1 MSARVTWIALG
12 LLGACASSE
21 VSPREATV
29 ASAMTRA
36 DHALIDARP
45 VLVAGKYARMTEDVI
60 GYYRGSVPVFA
71 HDFKEAGGPL
81 SRSRFALDA
90 PLVLGTGDPHLE
102 NFGVLAAADG
112 TLGLEP
118 NDFDT
123 ADYYPYLF
131 ELRRMLASLVV
142 AAHGANSD
150 DPSARQATVD
160 RRREIARTA
169 AVAYAS
175 SMKAY
180 AEGAAR
186 QPVVDAGTSTILAD
200 LWKRGKRDL
209 AARQE
214 LADVTVLSGGVRTLK
229 RGVLDPA
236 SPLNTYADLPASPR
250 AALPEVLAEYR
261 RSLVAPPA
269 PEFFTVLDSV
279 REFGSGVASWPR
291 VRAIVL
297 VRGPRDDPADDM
309 LLEVKEEADPPS
321 AGWTPPGVHFD
332 TIQSRVTS
340 VARRIWARPDAA
352 PLWGA
357 STWMGLP
364 VQVRAELTGQ
374 KTLRVS
380 RLVGDRGTPEALA
393 SLGQVLGS
401 LLARVHATPSPVS
414 SQPAVS
420 IWARLASDPAYF
432 ADEQADAALAYGD
445 QAAAD
450 AAGFSHSLSVLGPL
464 LGSVVEASDSP
475 PPDLAALYGAP
486 PL

>member
-1 MSARVTWIALG
+1 MSARFTWIALG
-12 LLGACASSE
+12 MVCACASSE
-21 VSPREATV
+21 VSSREATV

-36 DHALIDARP
+36 DHALIHGRP
-45 VLVAGKYARMTEDVI
+45 ALVAGKYARMTQDVI
-60 GYYRGSVPVFA
+60 GYYRGSLPVFA

-90 PLVLGTGDPHLE
+90 PLVLGTGDPHIE
-102 NFGVLAAADG
+102 NFGVLATTDG
-112 TLGLEP
+112 TLGLEA

-150 DPSARQATVD
+150 DPSARQATID
-160 RRREIARTA
+160 HRREVARTA

-180 AEGAAR
+180 AQGAAR
-186 QPVVDAGTSTILAD
+186 QRVVDAGTSTILAD
-200 LWKRGKRDL
+200 LWKRANRDL

-214 LADVTVLSGGVRTLK
+214 LADVTILSGGVRTLK

-236 SPLNTYADLPASPR
+236 SPLNTYADLPAAPR
-250 AALPEVLAEYR
+250 AALRELLAEYR
-261 RSLVAPPA
+261 RSLVASPA
-269 PEFFTVLDSV
+269 TEFFTVQDSV

-297 VRGPRDDPADDM
+297 VRGPSDDPADDM

-332 TIQSRVTS
+332 TIQSRVIS
-340 VARRIWARPDAA
+340 VARRVWASADAA
-352 PLWGA
+352 PFWGA

-364 VQVRAELTGQ
+364 VQVRAELTGE

-380 RLVGDRGTPEALA
+380 RLVGDRGTPDALA
-393 SLGQVLGS
+393 SLAKVLGG
-401 LLARVHATPSPVS
+401 LLARMHATPSAAS
-414 SQPAVS
+414 SQPAVA
-420 IWARLASDPAYF
+420 IWAKLASDPDYF

-450 AAGFSHSLSVLGPL
+450 AVGFTRSLSVLGPL
-464 LGSVVEASDSP
+464 LGSVVEPSDSP
-475 PPDLAALYGAP
+475 PPDLAALYGDP
-486 PL
+486 PR